1 MNKNVDECVSQIL
14 YTSLYYLSKSDHG
27 FYTHTHWKCTNV
39 EEPGWFTTRFDD
51 SHWPQ
56 AIVVDHSFGFYR
68 QDEYLNE
75 WTGLEK
81 FIWTSSIA
89 DLNMYCRARMCY
101 GNFHLSKIIQS
112 IQK

>member
-39 EEPGWFTTRFDD
+39 EEPGWFTNRFDD

-56 AIVVDHSFGFYR
+56 ATVRPDVHYGFY
-68 QDEYLNE
+68 QEEEYLND
-75 WTGLEK
+75 WTGVEK
-81 FIWTSSIA
+81 FIWTSSFA
-89 DLNMYCRARMCY
+89 DLNIYCRARMCY
-101 GNFHLSKIIQS
+101 GIFHFM
-112 IQK
+112 